1 MELFGG
7 NQESFNVS
15 MLGFLTLWKNIARDL
30 LSYWLKSLDLAY
42 LILIDKKLYKQV
54 FEQIS

>member
-1 MELFGG
+1 
-7 NQESFNVS
+7 
-15 MLGFLTLWKNIARDL
+15 MLDFLTLWKNIARDL

-54 FEQIS
+54 FE